1 MEGSAGSSTCEQ
13 EIWKFCGELAA
24 AARPV
29 LRARRRAAAPLW
41 PRRASRL
48 RFIAVHRLIRPLLR
62 RLRPQGG
69 LPPAPGGLEG
79 ARSPA
84 GAPDRGA
91 EARDPETFDDAEFY
105 QTLLRE
111 FLESRDEAGAGALAA
126 GPKQRRAVDRR
137 ASKGRKL
144 RYHVHEKLIN
154 FVAPVE
160 LAAPQFAA
168 NVFANLFGGG
178 PA

>member
-1 MEGSAGSSTCEQ
+1 M
-13 EIWKFCGELAA
+13 LVA

-29 LRARRRAAAPLW
+29 PRARRRAAAPLW
-41 PRRASRL
+41 PCCASRL
-48 RFIAVHRLIRPLLR
+48 SSIDAHSIIRPLLPP
-62 RLRPQGG
+62 LVPQVG
-69 LPPAPGGLEG
+69 LPPAAGGPEG

-111 FLESRDEAGAGALAA
+111 FLEARDEAGGGALAA
-126 GPKQRRAVDRR
+126 GPKQRRTVDRR

-168 NVFANLFGGG
+168 GVFANLFGG
-178 PA
+178 